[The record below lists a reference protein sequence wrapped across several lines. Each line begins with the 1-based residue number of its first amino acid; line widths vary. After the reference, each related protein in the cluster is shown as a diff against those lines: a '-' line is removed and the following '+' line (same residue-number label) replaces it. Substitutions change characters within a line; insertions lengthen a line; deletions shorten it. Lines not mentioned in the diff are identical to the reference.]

1 MCNLKKFSD
10 MTIFSENQSRQFYVV
25 NSVVTGNTKVT
36 NQSGAGAVK
45 IGETA
50 DNKEFF
56 FSYKGASEDGL
67 QRSALVN
74 KCNIMYINAT
84 AAEDMMHVMNKK
96 KVALKPEINAGK
108 PIVGEDYVLNVEIK
122 NYIAI
127 GTDSTKGKFAAARA
141 FNDSADALYKALAIN
156 LAKNCSREGAK
167 LIKITLDGDAS
178 NTEITNRT
186 KIADLSLITATGII
200 IEEVEQPWRLGIAKQ
215 EFVGFELIPS
225 TIYADNVDQVWGVVT
240 DLTADNT
247 NKLPN
252 SKMVADM
259 EYFYHKNRGDVYG
272 KMWYP
277 TDIDTSY
284 LINPSSANGYSFIDI
299 HFFYEGNSHNVGHSE
314 QTITLV
320 GDKAN
325 LDSLVQELEGS
336 VLNGYNV
343 TIKKSANW

>member
-1 MCNLKKFSD
+1 MA
-10 MTIFSENQSRQFYVV
+10 IFSENQSRQLYVV
-25 NSVVTGNTKVT
+25 NSVVTGNTEVT
-36 NQSGAGAVK
+36 NQSEAGAIKVK
-45 IGETA
+45 ESA
-50 DNKEFF
+50 DKKEFF
-56 FSYKGASEDGL
+56 FSYKGASSDGL
-67 QRSALVN
+67 QRSSLVD
-74 KCNIMYINAT
+74 KCSIMYINAT

-96 KVALKPEINAGK
+96 KVALKPEINGGK

-167 LIKITLDGDAS
+167 LIKITLDGDAG

-186 KIADLSLITATGII
+186 KVEDLSSITATGII

-215 EFVGFELIPS
+215 EFVGFEIIPS

-240 DLTADNT
+240 DMTADND

-252 SKMVADM
+252 SKVAADM

-277 TDIDTSY
+277 TDIDTIY
-284 LINPSSANGYSFIDI
+284 LVDPSSAEGYSFLDI
-299 HFFYEGNSHNVGHSE
+299 HFYYEGNSMNIGHSE
-314 QTITLV
+314 KTITLV
-320 GDKAN
+320 GKKAD
-325 LDSLVQELEGS
+325 LDSLVQELEGNILDGYKVS
-336 VLNGYNV
+336 V
-343 TIKKSANW
+343 KKSASW